1 MNEIGVEAMCHWL
14 PTTQGHCQA
23 IYAKRCLIAKSRTN
37 LAGDCIVATEP
48 NSLHLATKAIELA
61 GRVDHAL
68 QVRGHPYLAPVYTSA
83 LELFGVLAL
92 RGAEELTCLNIRGLR
107 STQYKPWKLV
117 AGRPHLDK
125 AKRHPW
131 DNSNP
136 RPPL

>member
-1 MNEIGVEAMCHWL
+1 VSLVADDARPLPSDIREALSHRQVAYE
-14 PTTQGHCQA
+14 P
-23 IYAKRCLIAKSRTN
+23 
-37 LAGDCIVATEP
+37 GDGIVATEST
-48 NSLHLATKAIELA
+48 SLHLATKAIELA